1 MPQITLELLKQ
12 IFEVC
17 IIPLIGV
24 LTTYIIKLINK
35 KAAELTAATD
45 NEMLNKYIAMLQNTV
60 VTCVIATNQTYVEA
74 LKEKG
79 EFGLEAQAEAFERT
93 KTAVLAILSQEAKDY
108 ICQAFGDAEELINQ
122 LIENAVVENKV

>member
-1 MPQITLELLKQ
+1 MNLELLKQ

-35 KAAELTAATD
+35 KAAELTATTD
-45 NEMLNKYIAMLQNTV
+45 NEMLNKYIAMLQDTV

-93 KTAVLAILSQEAKDY
+93 KNAVLAILSQEAKDY
-108 ICQAFGDAEELINQ
+108 ICHAFGDAEELINQ
-122 LIENAVVENKV
+122 LIENAVVKNKA